1 MATFAPGRASGGD
14 NAAHEPGSSADGGPE
29 EPKRPRRLSA
39 QQRRADLLMAAVIE
53 FAENGYH
60 GARTADIA
68 ARVGVSQPY
77 VYALFPDKR
86 ALFLACHDWTTER
99 IKEALEKASA
109 ELTDGD
115 DVEQALDRAYQELFD
130 EHKHQVLFQVQ
141 AHAAAA
147 ADPAIREPVRRRFIE
162 LVELSE
168 RRNGAPRE
176 LVLRHVARSMLGN
189 VALALDLPL
198 SYLRGDDPLDHG
210 GLRAPRTPR
219 GADGAKPAP
228 PAHSG

>member
-1 MATFAPGRASGGD
+1 MATFAPGRD
-14 NAAHEPGSSADGGPE
+14 NAADGPESGADGDLEGGAA
-29 EPKRPRRLSA
+29 KRKRTPRLSA
-39 QQRRADLLMAAVIE
+39 RERRADLLEAAVVE

-60 GARTADIA
+60 GTRTADIA
-68 ARVGVSQPY
+68 ARAGVSQPY

-86 ALFLACHDWTTER
+86 ALFLACHEWTTER

-109 ELTDGD
+109 DLADDD
-115 DVEQALDRAYQELFD
+115 DVEQALDRAYQRLLRERP
-130 EHKHQVLFQVQ
+130 HQVLFQIQ

-168 RRNGAPRE
+168 RVGGAPRD

-189 VALALDLPL
+189 VALALDLPPE
-198 SYLRGDDPLDHG
+198 YRPVG
-210 GLRAPRTPR
+210 
-219 GADGAKPAP
+219 
-228 PAHSG
+228 